1 MENPEFKVIS
11 LFYEAQAA
19 IGKLLL
25 SMDRLQ
31 TRVQSD
37 VFLEGLGHF
46 ETKITTTG
54 LG

>member
-1 MENPEFKVIS
+1 MVTK
-11 LFYEAQAA
+11 FYEAQAA

-25 SMDRLQ
+25 SMDGLQ

-37 VFLEGLGHF
+37 VFVEGTGHF